1 MGRLYSALRSV
12 EKPNNDWKAVS
23 SQPSIHL
30 AGQMGNI
37 LDFTKYC
44 HLERLPL
51 EAAQGQ
57 GF

>member
-30 AGQMGNI
+30 AGQMENI
-37 LDFTKYC
+37 LDFS
-44 HLERLPL
+44 
-51 EAAQGQ
+51 
-57 GF
+57 